1 VATVAS
7 KPRRL
12 RKGRPEGT
20 IDAPQKG
27 ERMAGRKRTINPDP
41 RKPEGQCALYLQRLL
56 KDKDVDVL
64 AEQIGKN
71 RSTIF
76 NYLGGS
82 TTPSDSIRDKIAK
95 AIGLQD
101 YRDLMPPDDFLVEI
115 GQKPRRKKR
124 SG

>member
-1 VATVAS
+1 
-7 KPRRL
+7 
-12 RKGRPEGT
+12 
-20 IDAPQKG
+20 
-27 ERMAGRKRTINPDP
+27 MAGRKRSNQPDP
-41 RKPEGQCALYLQRLL
+41 TKPEGQCALYLQRLL
-56 KDKDVDVL
+56 KDKDVDQL
-64 AEQIGKN
+64 AEKIGKN

-82 TTPSDSIRDKIAK
+82 TTPSDSVRDQIAR

-101 YRDLMPPDDFLVEI
+101 YRDLMPPDEFLIEI